1 MKTKARSD
9 DGDIDKEIFD
19 PEIDA
24 KEEEIENGGTER
36 SALPKQMKLTIGVGR
51 YLLSIFKQRFIIVC

>member
-1 MKTKARSD
+1 MKTKARG
-9 DGDIDKEIFD
+9 DGYIDKEIFD

-24 KEEEIENGGTER
+24 KEEEIENEGTDR

-51 YLLSIFKQRFIIVC
+51 